1 MFIEIVLWAT
11 IGNNGKHIYT
21 LTPHDVQTFVKIFLT
36 NEFTYSITS
45 PTVKLSIVL
54 FYRRLFPT
62 RKFRIITNGIMV
74 AVIAWGLAVFLA
86 AALQCR
92 PLHAL
97 WDPSVNGHCFDT
109 LKYILGVQGVNIALD
124 FAILILPMPQVWTLQ
139 RPWQDKFALSIV
151 FLLGGFVCA
160 ASIYRIVTL
169 LYIKNSDI
177 TYTIYLGTIWTFV
190 EPCVGL
196 VCGCLPT
203 IRGLFPTLLIKRATK
218 PQRRSKNTSLTLGG
232 SAVSGSTSHTAN
244 VEYLKMDDA
253 RHSDLPDDT
262 DNKGGANDADSRNHI
277 RVNTTFEIV

>member
-1 MFIEIVLWAT
+1 MPAAAAVATGPSSRGWQEIRVGIALTAMATIAVILRFIARYRRKLNLEIDDWFTLAALILIFAMFIEIVLWAT

-36 NEFTYSITS
+36 NELTYSITS

-139 RPWQDKFALSIV
+139 RPWQDKFAVSIV
-151 FLLGGFVCA
+151 FLLGG
-160 ASIYRIVTL
+160 L
-169 LYIKNSDI
+169 
-177 TYTIYLGTIWTFV
+177 
-190 EPCVGL
+190 
-196 VCGCLPT
+196 
-203 IRGLFPTLLIKRATK
+203 
-218 PQRRSKNTSLTLGG
+218 
-232 SAVSGSTSHTAN
+232 
-244 VEYLKMDDA
+244 
-253 RHSDLPDDT
+253 
-262 DNKGGANDADSRNHI
+262 
-277 RVNTTFEIV
+277 

>member
-1 MFIEIVLWAT
+1 M
-11 IGNNGKHIYT
+11 
-21 LTPHDVQTFVKIFLT
+21 
-36 NEFTYSITS
+36 TS

-151 FLLGGFVCA
+151 FLLGG
-160 ASIYRIVTL
+160 L
-169 LYIKNSDI
+169 
-177 TYTIYLGTIWTFV
+177 
-190 EPCVGL
+190 
-196 VCGCLPT
+196 
-203 IRGLFPTLLIKRATK
+203 
-218 PQRRSKNTSLTLGG
+218 
-232 SAVSGSTSHTAN
+232 
-244 VEYLKMDDA
+244 
-253 RHSDLPDDT
+253 
-262 DNKGGANDADSRNHI
+262 
-277 RVNTTFEIV
+277 